1 MTLVDVIRKVVPHR
15 LAITVGVWAI
25 NQASRRWMLLK
36 WYLTILH
43 GKPPENMGLVNG
55 YCYYDYGERRIL
67 APRNAAGV
75 FLEIFQDEVYERVW
89 KPKEGEVV
97 LDIGAYV
104 GMFTVKAAKLVGKTG
119 KVIAIEPSP
128 ENYELLARNCEGLDN
143 VTLVKKAVMSW
154 TGTGRLYYSKS
165 AAANSLITRWKRH
178 IGVETITLDSL
189 IEELGL
195 GKVDIIKVDAEGAE
209 LEVLTGAYK
218 ALAKGTR
225 LVIAAY
231 HTAANGRAE
240 IAQVAAALGR
250 ANYRVIQCQGLRS
263 YLYAE
268 KTDQTCG

>member
-1 MTLVDVIRKVVPHR
+1 MTLVDVIRKVVPR
-15 LAITVGVWAI
+15 KLAISVGVWAI
-25 NQASRRWMLLK
+25 HQASRNWVVLK

-43 GKPPENMGLVNG
+43 GTLPKNMGLANG
-55 YCYYDYGERRIL
+55 YCYYDYEERRIL

-89 KPKEGEVV
+89 KPKEGDVV

-104 GMFTVKAAKLVGKTG
+104 GMFTVKAAKLVGETG

-128 ENYELLARNCEGLDN
+128 ENYELLAQNCEGLDN
-143 VTLVKKAVMSW
+143 VVLVKKAIMSW
-154 TGTGRLYYSKS
+154 TGPGRLYYSKS
-165 AAANSLITRWKRH
+165 AAANSLVTRWKRH
-178 IGVETITLDSL
+178 IEVETITLDSL

-195 GKVDIIKVDAEGAE
+195 DKVDIIKIDAEGAE

-231 HTAANGRAE
+231 HTAPNGKAE
-240 IAQVAAALGR
+240 IAQVDAALR
-250 ANYRVIQCQGLRS
+250 RVNYRVIQCRGLRS
-263 YLYAE
+263 YLHAE
-268 KTDQTCG
+268 KTN